1 MLSIKTV
8 LFPFRLSL
16 MSKKP
21 ISVRTEITNTGETVQ
36 NISVKFLVSKDLS
49 VERSGLANILEK
61 KLGVIDPK
69 QTKIF
74 YFDVYPKAAKT
85 EIKDY
90 PARLIIFEH
99 GETYEYVDKEY
110 RKDFVI
116 KVDK

>member
-21 ISVRTEITNTGETVQ
+21 ISVRTEITNKGKTTQ
-36 NISVKFLVSKDLS
+36 NLSVKFLVSKYLS
-49 VERSGLANILEK
+49 VEKSGLANILEK
-61 KLGVIDPK
+61 KLGPIEPN
-69 QTKIF
+69 QTKLF
-74 YFDVYPKAAKT
+74 YFDIFPKAAKT
-85 EIKDY
+85 EIRDY

-99 GETYEYVDKEY
+99 GETYDYIDKEY

-116 KVDK
+116 KVEK

>member
-1 MLSIKTV
+1 MLNIKTV

-16 MSKKP
+16 SSKKP
-21 ISVRTEITNTGETVQ
+21 VSVRTEIINTSDKEK
-36 NISVKFLVSKDLS
+36 NLSVKFLVSKDLS

-61 KLGVIDPK
+61 KLGQIGPN

-85 EIKDY
+85 EVKDY

-99 GETYEYVDKEY
+99 NENYEYIDKEY